1 MKCDRR
7 FCNAKFFDNEG
18 FLLTLTD
25 VHTFKIKIFEYDNLI
40 IQFKLD
46 TNELCF
52 ELISTF

>member
-25 VHTFKIKIFEYDNLI
+25 VHAFKIKIFEYDNLI
-40 IQFKLD
+40 IEFKLD
-46 TNELCF
+46 NVIKE
-52 ELISTF
+52 